1 MKHKILS
8 ILTQEEDLEKILD
21 IDRLEDHEWVWINR
35 DIFLN
40 MCYNMGLDAE
50 MTEIEIEDGLRQISD
65 HEIIEILAAT
75 FRKRHY
81 IPIDQFQFSRL
92 ELGYKPT
99 TDIETA
105 IFVKESYYRKLFIRL
120 SKDFDWMLKAMALDT
135 YFRMGLDY
143 KSLKEVYGELYEGN
157 MRIIEEV
164 FQNGE
169 YSYLAG
175 KWKHVRKTDEL
186 YFYKSN
192 EFFCS
197 WAEGAVGS
205 KFEEHIHRE

>member
-1 MKHKILS
+1 MKDKILS
-8 ILTQEEDLEKILD
+8 TLTQEETLEKILD

-40 MCYNMGLDAE
+40 ICYNIGLDAE
-50 MTEIEIEDGLRQISD
+50 MTETEIEDALRQTED
-65 HEIIEILAAT
+65 YEIIEILTEA
-75 FRKRHY
+75 FRKRDY

-92 ELGYKPT
+92 ETGYKPT

-105 IFVKESYYRKLFIRL
+105 IFVKEKYYRKLFIRL
-120 SKDFDWMLKAMALDT
+120 SKAFDWMLKAMALDT

-143 KSLKEVYGELYEGN
+143 KSLKEVYEDLYEGN
-157 MRIIEEV
+157 MRILEDV
-164 FQNGE
+164 FRKGE
-169 YSYLAG
+169 HTYLVG
-175 KWKHVRKTDEL
+175 TWKHVRKTDEL
-186 YFYKSN
+186 YFYKSD

-197 WAEGAVGS
+197 WAEGAVSS